1 MPDREACRGTDSN
14 FRCKSSSEA
23 HEQEVRHDVC
33 FQCNAGK
40 RPATRSPSPQRRPP
54 VQRAQN
60 CFGDDASA
68 VSHRQV
74 GRGRAPEGTSWTG
87 SQHEFDNPTSAD
99 ATASPRSE
107 TAAAANTTVVRRGSK
122 RLAVFGWLSCIRDT
136 TLLVNGKC
144 ISDQYHEDE
153 CQDAAS
159 VAASSANCAVTRK
172 TMNGTC
178 TGQKRR
184 TAIRSDVTTCHM
196 HAHTVTAEQH
206 NVYRDAPV
214 FRLFLND
221 DCEDEGEEES
231 KQGSQHADEG
241 ECEPIEED
249 DEQTTFGLVG
259 PYKAPAIGEV
269 VPEETV
275 ANSMERGL
283 HLQGFITGRKVVHL
297 FKHPDG

>member
-1 MPDREACRGTDSN
+1 MPDREACRGRDSN
-14 FRCKSSSEA
+14 GCPFGAIRQVNRTNKKSGTTYYK
-23 HEQEVRHDVC
+23 RLC

-40 RPATRSPSPQRRPP
+40 RPASRSPSPQRRPP

-99 ATASPRSE
+99 ATASPRGE

-184 TAIRSDVTTCHM
+184 TAIRRDVTKCHV
-196 HAHTVTAEQH
+196 HAHTRSQPN

-214 FRLFLND
+214 FRLFLHG

-231 KQGSQHADEG
+231 RQGSPQADEG
-241 ECEPIEED
+241 EGEAIEED
-249 DEQTTFGLVG
+249 DERRLG
-259 PYKAPAIGEV
+259 
-269 VPEETV
+269 
-275 ANSMERGL
+275 
-283 HLQGFITGRKVVHL
+283 
-297 FKHPDG
+297 

>member
-1 MPDREACRGTDSN
+1 MSSHGVRCLGTAMPDREACRGRDSN
-14 FRCKSSSEA
+14 GCPFGAIRQVNRTNKRSGTTYYK
-23 HEQEVRHDVC
+23 RLC

-40 RPATRSPSPQRRPP
+40 RPASRSPSPQRRPP
-54 VQRAQN
+54 VHRAQN

-153 CQDAAS
+153 CPGCCQCSRLVCELCRDSQDNEWYVHWTKAK
-159 VAASSANCAVTRK
+159 NR
-172 TMNGTC
+172 N
-178 TGQKRR
+178 
-184 TAIRSDVTTCHM
+184 
-196 HAHTVTAEQH
+196 
-206 NVYRDAPV
+206 
-214 FRLFLND
+214 
-221 DCEDEGEEES
+221 S
-231 KQGSQHADEG
+231 K
-241 ECEPIEED
+241 
-249 DEQTTFGLVG
+249 
-259 PYKAPAIGEV
+259 
-269 VPEETV
+269 
-275 ANSMERGL
+275 
-283 HLQGFITGRKVVHL
+283 
-297 FKHPDG
+297 

>member
-1 MPDREACRGTDSN
+1 MSGPVSLVSRRTAMPDREACRGRDSN
-14 FRCKSSSEA
+14 FRCKLSSSEA

-60 CFGDDASA
+60 CFGDDACA

-99 ATASPRSE
+99 ATASPRGE
-107 TAAAANTTVVRRGSK
+107 TAAAANTTGVRRGSK

-153 CQDAAS
+153 CRDAAS
-159 VAASSANCAVTRK
+159 VAASYANCAVTRK
-172 TMNGTC
+172 TMVRALDKSEEPQFEVMSPRVTC
-178 TGQKRR
+178 TR
-184 TAIRSDVTTCHM
+184 TRSQLNI
-196 HAHTVTAEQH
+196 TVCIAMRPCLGGACICRALLRAERSCIS
-206 NVYRDAPV
+206 VSIPMA
-214 FRLFLND
+214 
-221 DCEDEGEEES
+221 
-231 KQGSQHADEG
+231 
-241 ECEPIEED
+241 
-249 DEQTTFGLVG
+249 
-259 PYKAPAIGEV
+259 
-269 VPEETV
+269 
-275 ANSMERGL
+275 RG
-283 HLQGFITGRKVVHL
+283 RAVHL
-297 FKHPDG
+297 